1 MPGARTTEIEDF
13 ANARPPVITS
23 CLHMMI
29 VSTGE
34 VPSATMTIRFVLVS
48 VLASLFLTVNAPS
61 RAVAVEDRFQ
71 QAVNY
76 VFTGR
81 IDPENG
87 PQIVDPKACAVLVP
101 EPKFN
106 RYARYHLTRFKMETA
121 RISKKYAGSR
131 TIYELEVEG
140 DDTLLEYLKADK
152 TTVDYGFRSA
162 HIALPGDPDQTEKAL
177 ALIFSQYCKVE
188 KPRRPF

>member
-1 MPGARTTEIEDF
+1 
-13 ANARPPVITS
+13 
-23 CLHMMI
+23 MMI
-29 VSTGE
+29 VSAGK
-34 VPSATMTIRFVLVS
+34 VPSATMTIRLVLVS
-48 VLASLFLTVNAPS
+48 VLASLFLTVNAPG
-61 RAVAVEDRFQ
+61 RAVAVEDRLQ

-76 VFTGR
+76 VFTGK
-81 IDPENG
+81 IDPANG
-87 PQIVDPKACAVLVP
+87 PQIVDPKTCAVLVP

-121 RISKKYAGSR
+121 RISKKYAGSQ
-131 TIYELEVEG
+131 TMYELEVEG
-140 DDTLLEYLKADK
+140 DDILLEYLKADK

-188 KPRRPF
+188 KSRRPF

>member
-1 MPGARTTEIEDF
+1 MT
-13 ANARPPVITS
+13 
-23 CLHMMI
+23 I

-34 VPSATMTIRFVLVS
+34 VSSAAMTIRFVLMS
-48 VLASLFLTVNAPS
+48 ALAPLFLTVNTPS
-61 RAVAVEDRFQ
+61 RAGAVEDRFQ

-87 PQIVDPKACAVLVP
+87 PQIVDPKACTVLVP
-101 EPKFN
+101 ETKFN

-121 RISKKYAGSR
+121 RISKKYAGSQ

-140 DDTLLEYLKADK
+140 DETLLEYLKADR

-162 HIALPGDPDQTEKAL
+162 HIALPGDPEQTEKAL

-188 KPRRPF
+188 KARRPF